1 MMAFLNQIPYMEPYE
16 NPIYFVY
23 LLIAL
28 IPVIIGLFFKK
39 RFPIYEL
46 VVTIGFLLTMFGQ
59 GHSNQLIAFLLF
71 LVWQTVCVFFYQ
83 WYRQKWNH
91 TSVFISTILFA
102 LMPLI
107 SVKLSPLSTSHSS
120 LSLFSFL
127 GISYLSF
134 KSLAMIIEMRDGV
147 LKSFTV
153 FEFSRFLMFLPT
165 FSSGPIDRFRR
176 FQEDYNNLPDRD
188 AYLELIDKAIMS
200 IMLGFLYKFII
211 SFYLGSVW
219 LPVVESEALAR
230 GGVFNLYVVGVMY
243 LYGLNLFFDFAG
255 YSMFAIAISNLMGI
269 RTPKNFHLPFLAPN
283 LKEFWNRWHMTL
295 SFWFRDYVFMRLVHW
310 LIKHKVFKNRNVT
323 SGLAYLVNMT
333 VMGFWHGITWYYIC
347 YGIFHGIG
355 LIVTD
360 AWIRKKKA
368 INRQRQKKG
377 LSPRFTSKLY
387 HCLAIVVTFH
397 VVMVS
402 LLIFSGFLDRF
413 WFRPTIF

>member
-107 SVKLSPLSTSHSS
+107 SVKLSPLSTAHSS

-165 FSSGPIDRFRR
+165 FSSGPIDHFRR

-230 GGVFNLYVVGVMY
+230 GGSFQSLCGWSYVPVW
-243 LYGLNLFFDFAG
+243 LESFF
-255 YSMFAIAISNLMGI
+255 
-269 RTPKNFHLPFLAPN
+269 
-283 LKEFWNRWHMTL
+283 
-295 SFWFRDYVFMRLVHW
+295 
-310 LIKHKVFKNRNVT
+310 
-323 SGLAYLVNMT
+323 
-333 VMGFWHGITWYYIC
+333 
-347 YGIFHGIG
+347 
-355 LIVTD
+355 
-360 AWIRKKKA
+360 
-368 INRQRQKKG
+368 
-377 LSPRFTSKLY
+377 
-387 HCLAIVVTFH
+387 
-397 VVMVS
+397 
-402 LLIFSGFLDRF
+402 
-413 WFRPTIF
+413 